1 MLLDPPTAPRIV
13 LVATGSEVSL
23 AVEVASSL
31 AKQSIAS
38 RVVSMPCTELFDEQ
52 SLEYKE
58 SVFPSGVP
66 VLSVVSTNCL
76 SFPFLSSYHLILKS
90 SP

>member
-1 MLLDPPTAPRIV
+1 MLLDSPTAPHIV

-23 AVEVASSL
+23 AVEVAASL

-52 SLEYKE
+52 PLEYKE

-66 VLSVVSTNCL
+66 VLSVVSSSFTSL
-76 SFPFLSSYHLILKS
+76 SFSCSNPFNL
-90 SP
+90 